1 MLKIIAEKING
12 TRLRV
17 AQAINDRDVAFIQD
31 LAKQQAQIDATAWL
45 DVNAGTAPQREPEDL
60 IWLVETVQAVVDKPL
75 ALDSANPAA
84 LKAAL
89 GAVKQKPLINSIS
102 LEPGRLDVFPIVA
115 ENKCPAV
122 ALAMDGKGIPKTK
135 GERLEIIG
143 KILDKTRPLGIADED
158 IYFDPLAMTIA
169 TGQENALLFLETT
182 REIKRN
188 FPKVHITCGLSNISF
203 GMPARS
209 FINRVF
215 LTLSME
221 AGMDCA
227 ICDPNNQDIQT
238 TILATN
244 LLLGEDRHCL
254 RFTRAFRAG
263 IFDKPL

>member
-12 TRLRV
+12 TRKRV
-17 AQAINDRDVAFIQD
+17 AQAIKERDAAFIQA
-31 LAKQQAQIDATAWL
+31 LARQQAEVGATAWL

-60 IWLVETVQAVVDKPL
+60 IWLVETVQAVVETPL

-89 GAVKQKPLINSIS
+89 GAVKHKPLINSIS
-102 LEPGRLDVFPIVA
+102 LEPGRLEVYPIVA
-115 ENKCPAV
+115 ENKCPTV
-122 ALAMDGKGIPKTK
+122 ALAMDEKGIPKTK
-135 GERLEIIG
+135 EERLEVIG
-143 KILDKTRPLGIADED
+143 KILDKTRPMGIDDDD

-169 TGQENALLFLETT
+169 TGQENALLFLDTV
-182 REIKRN
+182 REIKKN
-188 FPKVHITCGLSNISF
+188 FPRVHITCGLSNISF

-215 LTLSME
+215 LALSME

-238 TILATN
+238 TILTTN
-244 LLLGEDRHCL
+244 LLLAQDRRCL
-254 RFTRAFRAG
+254 QFTRAFRAG
-263 IFDKPL
+263 VFS